1 MPEIVPIS
9 LKTIQFNPYTFTP
22 VGYNAQSPDLSIL
35 EKSLANREKRMTDA
49 YSQQAARN
57 IQLGEIETKLN
68 PAESQWIN
76 DYKKDI
82 NQQIQNSIDLG
93 DFGNAI
99 RTATSLAGKVANDSA
114 ILSRIDANQKYQ
126 DWRNN
131 IQQRVD
137 KGEISQDA
145 AKWAIATN
153 PYQFEETKDIYGNII
168 GGNLKDQRQIYNT
181 INWAD
186 VAAKAAALNRPD
198 VFQSDRGGGGNNPAV
213 YSSKEE
219 VLKELTGQIGAS
231 SSSWRESYQH
241 EEVTA
246 GEILD
251 TIGNLLNMP
260 DLKNQAIQD
269 YDVSVW
275 NYQQQLANGK
285 ITDTDRQNLIE
296 QGLVKNGS
304 VVPLAKYLEDKKN
317 LFVKALAY
325 NKTSSTSLKENGFS
339 FAGSGV
345 GGKGK
350 GQGEEESEPVPQQ
363 PLHGQAKQVQQ
374 NNINRSSESVQ
385 QSANTLSSQMQ

>member
-35 EKSLANREKRMTDA
+35 ERSLANREKRMTDA

-153 PYQFEETKDIYGNII
+153 PYQFEETK
-168 GGNLKDQRQIYNT
+168 
-181 INWAD
+181 
-186 VAAKAAALNRPD
+186 
-198 VFQSDRGGGGNNPAV
+198 
-213 YSSKEE
+213 
-219 VLKELTGQIGAS
+219 
-231 SSSWRESYQH
+231 
-241 EEVTA
+241 A
-246 GEILD
+246 GEKSKQSTKTLYEVAKEFIRV
-251 TIGNLLNMP
+251 
-260 DLKNQAIQD
+260 IQ
-269 YDVSVW
+269 
-275 NYQQQLANGK
+275 K
-285 ITDTDRQNLIE
+285 
-296 QGLVKNGS
+296 
-304 VVPLAKYLEDKKN
+304 
-317 LFVKALAY
+317 
-325 NKTSSTSLKENGFS
+325 
-339 FAGSGV
+339 
-345 GGKGK
+345 
-350 GQGEEESEPVPQQ
+350 
-363 PLHGQAKQVQQ
+363 
-374 NNINRSSESVQ
+374 
-385 QSANTLSSQMQ
+385 